1 MALTPQ
7 LFYCDPSFPLRHP
20 FQLLP
25 PSADLSGLGET
36 LLDKMDAELHGPPSP
51 VSLLDG
57 YITEQETVL
66 WVRTF
71 DRHLQNTTIATDD
84 GERVFYIEG
93 PGAYQSMSLRRSLK
107 DASANHVFDLRR
119 YPSDPRMRW
128 FVQDP
133 VGNKLAELGHK
144 KFFTSKHTAIDAK
157 ILSTG
162 TDFEMR
168 PRDATGSTNYVNM
181 GNITIAEITL
191 HTNNTTKRFVRD
203 RDLSVFRVRVAK
215 GADMSLVS

>member
-1 MALTPQ
+1 
-7 LFYCDPSFPLRHP
+7 
-20 FQLLP
+20 
-25 PSADLSGLGET
+25 
-36 LLDKMDAELHGPPSP
+36 MDAELHGPPSP

-84 GERVFYIEG
+84 GERLFYVEG
-93 PGAYQSMSLRRSLK
+93 PGAYQSMSLRRHLK
-107 DASANHVFDLRR
+107 DASGNHVFDLRR

-128 FVQDP
+128 FVQEP
-133 VGNKLAELGHK
+133 NGNKLAELGHK

-157 ILSTG
+157 VLSTG
-162 TDFEMR
+162 TEVEMR
-168 PRDATGSTNYVNM
+168 PRDATGSTNYVNI
-181 GNITIAEITL
+181 GNVTIAEITL
-191 HTNNTTKRFVRD
+191 HTNNTTKRFVQD